1 MEENQKSNIPVNFI
15 NSDAP
20 AKATPVAVSTSV
32 PVNPP
37 AKAEP
42 AQAPVKSEPTQA
54 PVKAEPVQAPTK
66 AEPTQVSVKA
76 EPAQAPTKAEPAK
89 APANIPTRPLV
100 KTDAATRQ
108 LLFHPLDNIE
118 DTDDFYAAINRQH
131 LTKSLSDERP
141 YTYWTIE
148 LYDKKN
154 GIRGGGGLG
163 VLAADT
169 RRVAEQ
175 MNVPLTLVTPFYPS
189 EQHQRCKINNT
200 DGEFSF
206 TNSTESIKVNY
217 QDYGFTFIDTVNIR
231 ANNSFVP
238 LDVVE
243 KVLGSTRLLCITEP
257 GFGELYSGDSGGDHR
272 LYQEV
277 ALGFGGYQ
285 ALKLVGLKPAIMQ
298 LNEVATFFAALARL
312 DELASNGMDFYEA
325 VVYTRKHTLY
335 TNHTLVQAAEAT
347 FNYDQFERYVFP
359 NLKSPAVKKWL
370 SDKFDNGYIKLS
382 TVTIEIA
389 ELRSGVSKLHARVAN
404 YHEISG
410 KKVKFKAVT
419 NGIDIPTWTMQPA
432 IDYLKETEI
441 LDKFFLPT
449 ENFEDK
455 LDNLNADKIREIKL
469 AGRRE
474 LNEVLSRRTD
484 QYGENI
490 QLPEDGIVFEFKRR
504 FVDYKRPW
512 LPFSDPEK
520 LKNILEQYNAHYILA
535 GRVHEGDSRMT
546 ERLSYVLRIID
557 QDPILR
563 KRVHYLPD
571 YDEEL
576 GRALSVGANVSINT
590 PIVGLEACGTSWM
603 KDIVNFGILVSTH
616 DGGVADGPQDS
627 YLNISGENE
636 AEEIESLYGRM
647 NEAAAAWSNDFD
659 LEFIMRKELAA
670 FLPVISGSRMLK
682 DYLEYLF

>member
-1 MEENQKSNIPVNFI
+1 MDKKLLDKQPEKKAV
-15 NSDAP
+15 AP
-20 AKATPVAVSTSV
+20 GI
-32 PVNPP
+32 
-37 AKAEP
+37 EP
-42 AQAPVKSEPTQA
+42 
-54 PVKAEPVQAPTK
+54 
-66 AEPTQVSVKA
+66 
-76 EPAQAPTKAEPAK
+76 
-89 APANIPTRPLV
+89 
-100 KTDAATRQ
+100 Q
-108 LLFHPLDNIE
+108 LLHPLDNIE
-118 DTDDFYAAINRQH
+118 DVEDFYAAINREH
-131 LTKSLSDERP
+131 LQKALSPERP

-175 MNVPLTLVTPFYPS
+175 MNVPLTLITPFYPS
-189 EQHQRCKINNT
+189 EQHQRCSISS
-200 DGEFSF
+200 DGGFSF
-206 TNSTESIKVNY
+206 QNSTESIPVDYK
-217 QDYGFTFIDTVNIR
+217 DYGFTFLDTVNIK
-231 ANNSFVP
+231 ANRGLVK
-238 LDVVE
+238 LDVIE

-285 ALKLVGLKPAIMQ
+285 ALKLAGLKPAIMQ

-347 FNYDQFERYVFP
+347 FNYAQFERYVFP
-359 NLKSPAVKKWL
+359 NLKSSAVKKWL

-404 YHEISG
+404 YREISG

-419 NGIDIPTWTMQPA
+419 NGIDIPTWTMSPA
-432 IDYLKETEI
+432 VEYLKEKQV

-449 ENFEDK
+449 PEYTRNLENLSAKDIK
-455 LDNLNADKIREIKL
+455 EIKL

-474 LNEVLSRRTD
+474 LNEVLDHRVD
-484 QYGENI
+484 QYGQI
-490 QLPEDGIVFEFKRR
+490 LRIPEDCLLFEFKRR

-512 LPFSDPEK
+512 LPFSDPIR
-520 LKNILEQYNAHYILA
+520 LKNILERYNAHYILA
-535 GRVHEGDSRMT
+535 GRVHEGDITMT
-546 ERLSYVLRIID
+546 ARLTEVLKTID
-557 QDPILR
+557 SDPVL
-563 KRVHYLPD
+563 KARVHYLPD

-576 GRALSVGANVSINT
+576 GRALSVGSNISINT

-603 KDIVNFGILVSTH
+603 KDIINFGILVSTH
-616 DGGVADGPQDS
+616 DGGVADCPEEA
-627 YLNISGENE
+627 YLSISGNNE
-636 AEEIESLYGRM
+636 AEEIESLYERM
-647 NEAAAAWSNDFD
+647 EEAATAWNNDFD
-659 LEFIMRKELAA
+659 LEVILRTELDY
-670 FLPVISGSRMLK
+670 FLPVISGTRMLK
-682 DYLEYLF
+682 DYLEYLFPEKPDKM